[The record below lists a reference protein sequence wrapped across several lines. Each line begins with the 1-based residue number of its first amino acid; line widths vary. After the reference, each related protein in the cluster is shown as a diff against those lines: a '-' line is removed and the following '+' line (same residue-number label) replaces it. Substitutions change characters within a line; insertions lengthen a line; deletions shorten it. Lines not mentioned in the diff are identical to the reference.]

1 MRSNCNVSFLGP
13 KFMLLSMGFTFSILR
28 TYRQQVY
35 ALRIYF
41 SSTKGYSLVNQAY
54 MQSDIGLSIDLKIKL
69 LSTLV
74 KNIKFKALNHIPI

>member
-41 SSTKGYSLVNQAY
+41 SNTKRNSLINQAY
-54 MQSDIGLSIDLKIKL
+54 MQSEIALSIDLKIKL